1 MKHYIFIVLA
11 CVFWSGVLL
20 AQDNNKPYVKKP
32 MIKSGKSHEA
42 CFQLYS
48 GDKVFYSFDSSAD
61 LRFNIHYHEGK
72 EVHYPV
78 PVRLVSSEKSVFEA
92 EIDNKYCL
100 MWKNPGK
107 EMVGMNLQYHLQ
119 TIKSAGNK

>member
-1 MKHYIFIVLA
+1 MKPYFFIILA
-11 CVFWSGVLL
+11 CLLCSGVPL
-20 AQDNNKPYVKKP
+20 AQGDNKPYVKNP
-32 MIKSGKSHEA
+32 VIKSGKSYET

-48 GDKVFYSFDSSAD
+48 GDKVFYSFDSRAE
-61 LRFNIHYHEGK
+61 LRFNIHYHKGK

-78 PVRLVSSEKSVFEA
+78 PVRLVSSKKSVFEA
-92 EIDNKYCL
+92 EIDNQYCL

-107 EMVGMNLQYHLQ
+107 ETVEMNLQYHLQ